1 VKIATSTLKITK
13 PSVYNASSVMRR
25 TILANFG
32 VQAMGMDRGTLFASA
47 VRSSIVIKG
56 KMKIRPAFKIHGG
69 KYYLCQWVLDNFPVG
84 YENLT
89 YVEPFSGAA
98 SVMMNKHPSQ
108 EECLNDLDSGIVAI
122 LRVVRDQCDE
132 FVARLK
138 KTKYTK
144 ENFELALTRKE
155 FASDLDHAVNEFVL
169 RRMSRGGLKTAFAWS
184 ERKRG
189 GRPGDENAWNTMHK
203 VLPII
208 SERLQSVYILN
219 RPAAEVI
226 KAFNLPNTLLYIDP
240 PYLPDTRLSKN
251 AYQFEMDTDDHIALA
266 DQLKAFRGK
275 VLVSGYPSTLYTRL
289 YKGWRCEKKKI
300 VNHAS
305 QQKQK
310 PVKLEVLWMNY

>member
-1 VKIATSTLKITK
+1 MSRL
-13 PSVYNASSVMRR
+13 
-25 TILANFG
+25 
-32 VQAMGMDRGTLFASA
+32 
-47 VRSSIVIKG
+47 
-56 KMKIRPAFKIHGG
+56 RPPFKSHGG
-69 KYYLCQWVLDNFPVG
+69 KYYLSNFIISHLPSNHQQMI
-84 YENLT
+84 YI
-89 YVEPFSGAA
+89 EPFCSGA
-98 SVMMNKHPSQ
+98 SVCLNKHPSQ
-108 EECLNDLDSGIVAI
+108 EECLSDLDSGVVAI

-132 FVARLK
+132 FIACLK

-144 ENFELALTRKE
+144 ENFELALARKE
-155 FASDLDHAVNEFVL
+155 FTSDLDYAVNEFVL
-169 RRMSRGGLKTAFAWS
+169 RRMSRGGLKIAFAWS

-189 GRPGDENAWNTMHK
+189 GKPGDENAWNTMHK

-240 PYLPDTRLSKN
+240 PYLHDTRQSKDV
-251 AYQFEMDTDDHIALA
+251 YQFEMDTDDHIALS
-266 DQLKAFRGK
+266 DQLKNFRGK
-275 VLVSGYPSTLYTRL
+275 AIVSGYPSALYVRL

-310 PVKLEVLWMNY
+310 PIKTECIWMNY